1 MRVFV
6 LRCCDALARTFAP
19 RAFMLDRLI
28 SLLGLVAFIGMAWA
42 ISYKRRVFPWRAVL
56 SGVVL
61 QFLFA
66 LFILRTPVGLQ
77 LFEGATA
84 VVSRLNDFAV
94 EGAKMVF
101 GPLADAAKLQDVF
114 HSGPIFAVLISAT
127 IIVIS
132 ALSALLYHWGVL
144 QKVVAGMAWVMM
156 RMMGTSG
163 SESLAAAS
171 NIFLGQTEAALLI
184 KPYLVKMTRSEMMAL
199 MVTGFSTI
207 ATGVMVIYATLPMMS
222 AGHIVTAS
230 VLGAPAGLLMA
241 KIILPETEESETGR
255 RHHFRT
261 ERTAVNSLDALCVG
275 ASEGVMLSLNILG
288 MLLAFVAVLALLN
301 ALLAWPQQLAG
312 VAAPVTLQQV
322 IGCLNAPIA
331 WLIGVPRQ
339 DCGFIG
345 QILGERIVL
354 NEFIGY
360 IHLSDYAAAHPG
372 ALTPRSITLTSYAL
386 CGFANF
392 ASIAIQIG
400 GIGALCPERRTDLAQ
415 LGLRAMIG
423 GLLACYMIAAVVGVI
438 T

>member
-1 MRVFV
+1 
-6 LRCCDALARTFAP
+6 
-19 RAFMLDRLI
+19 MLERFI
-28 SLLGLVAFIGMAWA
+28 SLFGVAVFIALGWLL
-42 ISYKRRVFPWRAVL
+42 SNNRRAFPWRTVL
-56 SGVVL
+56 SGLAL

-66 LFILRTPVGLQ
+66 LFILRTRMGRH
-77 LFEGATA
+77 LFEWASAA
-84 VVSRLNDFAV
+84 VGQLNDFAI
-94 EGAKMVF
+94 EGATMVF
-101 GPLADAAKLQDVF
+101 GPLADATKLHSVF
-114 HSGPIFAVLISAT
+114 ASGPIFAVLISAT

-144 QKVVAGMAWVMM
+144 QRVVAGIAWVMM
-156 RMMGTSG
+156 RVMRTSG

-184 KPYLVKMTRSEMMAL
+184 RPYLLRMTRSELMAL

-207 ATGVMVIYATLPMMS
+207 ATGVMVIYAKLPMMN

-241 KIILPETEESETGR
+241 KVMFPETEESETGR

-261 ERTAVNSLDALCVG
+261 ERTAVNSIEALCLG
-275 ASEGVMLSLNILG
+275 AGEGVMLSLNIIG
-288 MLLAFVAVLALLN
+288 MLLAFVAVVALLN
-301 ALLAWPQQLAG
+301 ALIAWPQHAAH
-312 VAAPVTLQQV
+312 VASPVTLQQI
-322 IGCLNAPIA
+322 IGWVNAPFA
-331 WLIGVPRQ
+331 WLIGIPRQ

-360 IHLSDYAAAHPG
+360 IHLSAYAAANPG
-372 ALTPRSITLTSYAL
+372 ALTPRSITLASYAL

-392 ASIAIQIG
+392 ASIAVQIG
-400 GIGALCPERRTDLAQ
+400 GIGALCPERRADLAR

-423 GLLACYMIAAVVGVI
+423 GVLACYIIAAVVGVI
-438 T
+438 A

>member
-1 MRVFV
+1 
-6 LRCCDALARTFAP
+6 
-19 RAFMLDRLI
+19 MLDRFV
-28 SLLGLVAFIGMAWA
+28 SLLGVAAFIGLGWLL
-42 ISYKRRVFPWRAVL
+42 SHNRRVFPWRTVWTGLA
-56 SGVVL
+56 L

-66 LFILRTPVGLQ
+66 LLILRTPVGLQ
-77 LFEGATA
+77 LFQGASAA
-84 VVSRLNDFAV
+84 VARLNDFAI

-101 GPLADAAKLQDVF
+101 GPLADPGKLHAAF
-114 HSGPIFAVLISAT
+114 GSGPIFAILISAT

-144 QKVVAGMAWVMM
+144 QRVVAALAWVMM
-156 RMMGTSG
+156 RVMRTSG

-184 KPYLVKMTRSEMMAL
+184 KPYLSKMTRSEIMAL

-207 ATGVMVIYATLPMMS
+207 ATGVMVIYASLPLMS

-241 KIILPETEESETGR
+241 KVMFPETEESETGR

-261 ERTAVNSLDALCVG
+261 ERTAVNSIDALCVG
-275 ASEGVMLSLNILG
+275 AGEGVMLSLNIVG
-288 MLLAFVAVLALLN
+288 MLLAFVAVVALLN
-301 ALLAWPQQLAG
+301 ALVAWPQQAAG
-312 VAAPVTLQQV
+312 VASPVTLQQA
-322 IGCLNAPIA
+322 IGWLNTPVA
-331 WLIGVPRQ
+331 WLIGIPRE

-354 NEFIGY
+354 NEFISY
-360 IHLSDYAAAHPG
+360 IHLSAYAQANPG
-372 ALTPRSITLTSYAL
+372 ALSPRSITLTSYAL

-392 ASIAIQIG
+392 ASIAVQIG
-400 GIGALCPERRTDLAQ
+400 GIGALCPERRADLAQ

-423 GLLACYMIAAVVGVI
+423 GLLACYIIAAVVGVI
-438 T
+438 A